1 MKTNEFN
8 EVIYKKCF
16 TGWNIPCSID
26 ESDVDNYCNKIN
38 ENGEEIWIPAT
49 PLGCRDYLE
58 SRKEGIEKII
68 DYTPALTFDLD
79 HLHTLKKG
87 EEPFKLYDHLSIP
100 DTEKDFVVSAEK
112 EDRFFIVDRDNHLYY
127 IEYKTL

>member
-1 MKTNEFN
+1 MKINEIN
-8 EVIYKKCF
+8 EVIYKQCF
-16 TGWNIPCSID
+16 TGWHNSCSID
-26 ESDVDNYCNKIN
+26 ESEIDTHTSYTN

-68 DYTPALTFDLD
+68 DHTPALTFDLD
-79 HLHTLKKG
+79 YLYTLKKG

-127 IEYKTL
+127 IEYKAL